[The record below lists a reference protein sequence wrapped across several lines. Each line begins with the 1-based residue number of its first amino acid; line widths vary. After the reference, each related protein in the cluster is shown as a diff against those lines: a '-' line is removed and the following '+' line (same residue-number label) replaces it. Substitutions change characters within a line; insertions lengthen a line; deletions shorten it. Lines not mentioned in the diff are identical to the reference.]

1 MCVYTT
7 DTSSHSIFNNKKQFY
22 DHNSIYSENRLD
34 AFHSQVMN
42 TKFSCQVRAFLVL
55 SVDFC
60 SELCFHFGSF
70 FCCFFSKF
78 FLVSRNITAS
88 DGDRGIR
95 CTRLYDK
102 RYLPLFAPKKRLFSR
117 IESFVC
123 KNFFLQNIFY
133 KKKLIF

>member
-42 TKFSCQVRAFLVL
+42 TKFSCQVHELSLFSTLIFVQNFVFILVL
-55 SVDFC
+55 
-60 SELCFHFGSF
+60 F
-70 FCCFFSKF
+70 FVVFFSKF

-133 KKKLIF
+133 KKN